1 MIDTTIAQRLTDK
14 QFKRRF
20 GVQRAT
26 FKAML
31 KALQPEWRTPPKPGA
46 KPKLD
51 LNDRILVALEYWR
64 EYRTYFHI
72 STNWGIS
79 ESTVCRIVHWVE
91 DTLMR
96 TGQFRLPGKQQLVR
110 GFGTPSVVIVDVTE
124 TRIERPK
131 RRQRA
136 FYSGKQKG
144 HTLKSQ
150 LVIDAQTQQV
160 ICTFFGKGRR
170 HDFKLFKASSIHF
183 HPSTESLQ
191 DKGYQGMQ
199 KLHVHCRLPKKKP
212 RGGKL
217 TAEDKAYN
225 RQLAR
230 ERVGVEHINRRL
242 KVFRILSGRYR
253 NRRKRFGLRC
263 NLIAA
268 LYNFELSLTQPA
280 S

>member
-1 MIDTTIAQRLTDK
+1 MMNYTIAQTLSAD

-20 GVQRAT
+20 GIQRET
-26 FKAML
+26 FNAML
-31 KALQPEWRTPPKPGA
+31 KALKPEWRVSPKPGT

-51 LNDRILVALEYWR
+51 LDDRVLVALEYWR

-72 STNWGIS
+72 GSSWGIS

-96 TGQFRLPGKQQLVR
+96 SRRFRLPGKGQLVR
-110 GFGTPSVVIVDVTE
+110 GFGTPTVVIVDVTE
-124 TRIERPK
+124 TPIERPK

-136 FYSGKQKG
+136 FYSGKQKC

-170 HDFKLFKASSIHF
+170 HDFKLFQASGIHF
-183 HPSTESLQ
+183 HPLTESLQ

-199 KLHVHCRLPKKKP
+199 KLHVLCRLPKKKP
-212 RGGKL
+212 RGGQL
-217 TAEDKAYN
+217 TPEEKAYN

-230 ERVGVEHINRRL
+230 ERVGIEHVNRRL
-242 KVFRILSGRYR
+242 KVFRILSERYR
-253 NRRKRFGLRC
+253 NRRRRFGLRC

-268 LYNFELSLTQPA
+268 LYNYERAQADAVS
-280 S
+280 

>member
-1 MIDTTIAQRLTDK
+1 MMNSTIAETLTNQ

-20 GVQRAT
+20 GVRREL
-26 FKAML
+26 FEAMI
-31 KALQPEWRTPPKPGA
+31 KALQPDWRATPKPGA
-46 KPKLD
+46 KPKLE
-51 LNDRILVALEYWR
+51 LGDRILVALEYWR

-91 DTLMR
+91 NRLMQ
-96 TGQFRLPGKQQLVR
+96 TGRFRLPGKQQLVR
-110 GFGTPSVVIVDVTE
+110 GFGLPSVVIVDVTE

-136 FYSGKQKG
+136 FYSGKQKC

-170 HDFKLFKASSIHF
+170 HDFKLFKASGIHF
-183 HPSTESLQ
+183 HPLTESLQ
-191 DKGYQGMQ
+191 DKGYQGIQ
-199 KLHVHCRLPKKKP
+199 KLHPHCRLPKKKP
-212 RGGKL
+212 RGGNL
-217 TAEDKAYN
+217 STADKAYN

-230 ERVGVEHINRRL
+230 ERVGVEHVNRRL
-242 KVFRILSGRYR
+242 KVFRILSERYR
-253 NRRKRFGLRC
+253 NRRRRFGLRC

-268 LYNFELSLTQPA
+268 LYNFELSLANSA

>member
-1 MIDTTIAQRLTDK
+1 MMNTTIAQTLTDK

-20 GVQRAT
+20 GVQRET
-26 FKAML
+26 FNVMV
-31 KALQPEWRTPPKPGA
+31 KALQPEWRATPKPGA

-51 LNDRILVALEYWR
+51 LSDRILVALEYWR

-72 STNWGIS
+72 STNWGVS

-96 TGQFRLPGKQQLVR
+96 TGRFRLPGKQQLVR
-110 GFGTPSVVIVDVTE
+110 GFGTPNVVIVDVTE

-150 LVIDAQTQQV
+150 LVIDAHTQQV

-170 HDFKLFKASSIHF
+170 HDFKLFKASGIHF

-212 RGGKL
+212 RGGQL

-230 ERVGVEHINRRL
+230 ERVGVEHVNRRL
-242 KVFRILSGRYR
+242 KVFRILSERYR

-268 LYNFELSLTQPA
+268 LYNFERSLVQPA

>member
-1 MIDTTIAQRLTDK
+1 MMNTTIAQTLTDK

-20 GVQRAT
+20 GVQRET
-26 FKAML
+26 FNVMV
-31 KALQPEWRTPPKPGA
+31 KALQPEWRATPKPGA
-46 KPKLD
+46 KPKLA
-51 LNDRILVALEYWR
+51 LSDRILVALEYWR

-72 STNWGIS
+72 STNWEVS
-79 ESTVCRIVHWVE
+79 ESTVCRTVHWVE
-91 DTLMR
+91 NKLMQ

-136 FYSGKQKG
+136 FYSGKQKA

-150 LVIDAQTQQV
+150 LVIDAHTQQV

-170 HDFKLFKASSIHF
+170 HDFKLFKASGIHF

-212 RGGKL
+212 RGGTL
-217 TAEDKAYN
+217 TAEQKAYN
-225 RQLAR
+225 RQLAS
-230 ERVGVEHINRRL
+230 ERVGVEHVNRRL

-268 LYNFELSLTQPA
+268 LYNFERSLIQSA

>member
-1 MIDTTIAQRLTDK
+1 MMNTTIAQTLSDQR
-14 QFKRRF
+14 FKRRF
-20 GVQRAT
+20 GVSKET
-26 FKAML
+26 FNAMV
-31 KALQPEWRTPPKPGA
+31 KALQPLWRATPQPGT

-51 LNDRILVALEYWR
+51 LSDRVLVALEYWR

-91 DTLMR
+91 DHLMK
-96 TGQFRLPGKQQLVR
+96 TGCFRLPGKQQLVR
-110 GFGTPSVVIVDVTE
+110 GFGTPSVVIIDVTE

-150 LVIDAQTQQV
+150 LVVDAQTRQI

-170 HDFKLFKASSIHF
+170 HDFKLFKASGIHF
-183 HPSTESLQ
+183 HPLTESLQ

-199 KLHVHCRLPKKKP
+199 KLHLRCRLPKKKP
-212 RGGKL
+212 RGGQL
-217 TAEDKAYN
+217 RAEDKAYN

-230 ERVGVEHINRRL
+230 ERIGIEHVNRRL

-268 LYNFELSLTQPA
+268 LYNFELTLAQSA

>member
-1 MIDTTIAQRLTDK
+1 
-14 QFKRRF
+14 
-20 GVQRAT
+20 
-26 FKAML
+26 ML
-31 KALQPEWRTPPKPGA
+31 KALQPEWRATPKPGA

-51 LNDRILVALEYWR
+51 LGDRILVALEYWR

-79 ESTVCRIVHWVE
+79 ESTICRIVPWVE
-91 DTLMR
+91 ERLMQ
-96 TGQFRLPGKQQLVR
+96 TGCFRLSGKQQLVR
-110 GFGTPSVVIVDVTE
+110 GFGTPSVVIIDVTE

-131 RRQRA
+131 RRQRG
-136 FYSGKQKG
+136 FYSGKHKC

-150 LVIDAQTQQV
+150 LVIDAETQQV

-170 HDFKLFKASSIHF
+170 HDFKLFKASGIHL
-183 HPSTESLQ
+183 HPLTTSLQ
-191 DKGYQGMQ
+191 DKGYQGIQ
-199 KLHVHCRLPKKKP
+199 KLHLNSRLPRKKP
-212 RGGKL
+212 KGGKL
-217 TAEDKAYN
+217 SADDKAYN

-230 ERVGVEHINRRL
+230 DRVGVEHINRRL
-242 KVFRILSGRYR
+242 KVFRILSGCYR

-268 LYNFELSLTQPA
+268 LYNFELTLAKPA

>member
-1 MIDTTIAQRLTDK
+1 MMNTTVAQTLTDQ

-20 GVQRAT
+20 GVQRTT
-26 FKAML
+26 FKAMV
-31 KALQPEWRTPPKPGA
+31 KALQPEWRATPKPGA

-51 LNDRILVALEYWR
+51 LSDRILVALEYWR
-64 EYRTYFHI
+64 EYRSYFHI

-91 DTLMR
+91 TKLMQS
-96 TGQFRLPGKQQLVR
+96 GQFRLPGKQQLVR

-136 FYSGKQKG
+136 FYFGKQKG

-170 HDFKLFKASSIHF
+170 HDFKLFKASGIHF
-183 HPSTESLQ
+183 HSSTESLQ

-212 RGGKL
+212 RGGQL

-230 ERVGVEHINRRL
+230 ERVGVEHVNRRL
-242 KVFRILSGRYR
+242 KVFRILSRRYR

-268 LYNFELSLTQPA
+268 LYNFERSLTQPA

>member
-1 MIDTTIAQRLTDK
+1 MPSTIAHSLTNR

-20 GVQRAT
+20 GVRRET
-26 FKAML
+26 FDIML
-31 KALQPEWRTPPKPGA
+31 KALQPEWRATPKPGA
-46 KPKLD
+46 QPKLD
-51 LNDRILVALEYWR
+51 LSDRILVALEYWR

-91 DTLMR
+91 DKLMQS
-96 TGQFRLPGKQQLVR
+96 GQFRLPGKQQLVR
-110 GFGTPSVVIVDVTE
+110 GFDTPSVILIDVTE

-136 FYSGKQKG
+136 FYSGKQKY

-150 LVIDAQTQQV
+150 LVSDAQTQQI

-170 HDFKLFKASSIHF
+170 HDFKLFKASGIPIH
-183 HPSTESLQ
+183 PLTESLQ
-191 DKGYQGMQ
+191 DKGDQGMH
-199 KLHVHCRLPKKKP
+199 KLHLNSRVPKKKP

-217 TAEDKAYN
+217 SAEDKAYN

-230 ERVGVEHINRRL
+230 ERVGVEHVNRRL
-242 KVFRILSGRYR
+242 KVFRILSGQYR
-253 NRRKRFGLRC
+253 NRRRRFGLRC

-268 LYNFELSLTQPA
+268 LYNFECTLAKLA
-280 S
+280 N